1 MKVCTLIS
9 GSSGN
14 AIYIETARAKVMID
28 AGQSGKTI
36 SKALEEACGR
46 SLEEIDGLLLT
57 HGHRDHISGAGV
69 LARKYHLPVYA
80 TEGTWCELD
89 SLPGSIKDEQKNYIC
104 AGESLEIVDLKI
116 EPFPVSHDAMEP
128 VGYLLSAGKK
138 TLGVATDSG
147 VFTAQMA
154 RMVTNVDGLVLEANH
169 DLEMLKNGSYPWP
182 LKKRI
187 SGILGHL
194 SNDTA
199 GNALLR
205 ILGKATRKVMLAH
218 LSTENNHPALAL
230 QTVQDILID
239 NQVNL
244 DEVDITVAPR
254 YKPSAIISI

>member
-1 MKVCTLIS
+1 MLT
-9 GSSGN
+9 
-14 AIYIETARAKVMID
+14 
-28 AGQSGKTI
+28 
-36 SKALEEACGR
+36 
-46 SLEEIDGLLLT
+46 GLL
-57 HGHRDHISGAGV
+57 
-69 LARKYHLPVYA
+69 
-80 TEGTWCELD
+80 
-89 SLPGSIKDEQKNYIC
+89 
-104 AGESLEIVDLKI
+104 
-116 EPFPVSHDAMEP
+116 
-128 VGYLLSAGKK
+128 
-138 TLGVATDSG
+138 
-147 VFTAQMA
+147 
-154 RMVTNVDGLVLEANH
+154 LEANH

-230 QTVQDILID
+230 QTVQDILIE

-254 YKPSAIISI
+254 YKPSASISI

>member
-1 MKVCTLIS
+1 MKVYTLIS

-28 AGQSGKTI
+28 AGQSGKRI
-36 SKALEEACGR
+36 SGALEEICGR
-46 SLEEIDGLLLT
+46 SPQELDGLLLT
-57 HGHRDHISGAGV
+57 HGHRDHIIGAGV
-69 LARKYHLPVYA
+69 LARRYRLPVYA

-89 SLPGSIKDEQKNYIC
+89 SLPGTIKEEQKNYIS
-104 AGESLEIVDLKI
+104 AGESLEIGDLKI

-128 VGYLLSAGKK
+128 VGYLLSEGKK
-138 TLGVATDSG
+138 SFGVAMDSG

-154 RMVTNVDGLVLEANH
+154 RMLTNVEGLILEANH

-194 SNDTA
+194 SNDIA

-205 ILGKATRKVMLAH
+205 ILGKATHKVMLAH
-218 LSTENNHPALAL
+218 LSAENNNPALAL
-230 QTVQDILID
+230 QTVQDILEM

-244 DEVDITVAPR
+244 DEVDVMVAPR

>member
-36 SKALEEACGR
+36 SMALEEACCR
-46 SLEEIDGLLLT
+46 SPQELDGLLLT
-57 HGHRDHISGAGV
+57 HGHRDHISGVGV
-69 LARKYHLPVYA
+69 LARRYRLPVYA

-89 SLPGSIKDEQKNYIC
+89 SLPGKINEEQKNYLR
-104 AGESLEIVDLKI
+104 AGESLEIGDLKI

-138 TLGVATDSG
+138 AVGVATDSG

-169 DLEMLKNGSYPWP
+169 DLEMLKNGSYSWP

-205 ILGKATRKVMLAH
+205 IMGKNTRKVLLAH
-218 LSTENNHPALAL
+218 LSAENNHPDLAL
-230 QTVQDILID
+230 QTVQDILTE
-239 NQVNL
+239 NQVHL

-254 YKPSAIISI
+254 YKPSAVISI